1 MKMKQVNPVLLRQ
14 EVARFL
20 YEEKQIPSP
29 EFVENWSC
37 ELLFYMYNRYLDI
50 MEAKEASKENK
61 SEE

>member
-20 YEEKQIPSP
+20 YEEKQIPDIK
-29 EFVENWSC
+29 FVENWSC